1 MTSTF
6 PVDSPVD
13 SPVAQAAPSA
23 HARGASADAEQTAR
37 QDRTALTNRLLEQAL
52 ATTDEVERKRLHDEV
67 IVLNQG
73 VAHAIASRY
82 RGRGVAGDDLTQ
94 IAFLG
99 MWKAIQRFDPEF
111 GRDFLSYAVPTIKG
125 EIKRYFR
132 DNGWAVRPPR
142 RIQEIQGKV
151 SAALEELTQDL
162 GRSPK
167 PREVAQYLEVPL
179 EDIVEALSTD
189 GCFTPTS
196 LDTPVGAEES
206 GTLGDLISDGGEELS
221 AAEAR
226 VMLAPAVRSLE
237 ERDQRILYLR
247 FFKQWTQ
254 EQIAQEIGVTQMQV
268 SRLLARILKDL
279 RGQLG

>member
-1 MTSTF
+1 MTST
-6 PVDSPVD
+6 SPVD
-13 SPVAQAAPSA
+13 SAELDAATPAATTASDPVPR
-23 HARGASADAEQTAR
+23 H
-37 QDRTALTNRLLEQAL
+37 DRTALTNRLLAL
-52 ATTDEVERKRLHDEV
+52 AVATDDEVERKRLHDEV
-67 IVLNQG
+67 IVLNSG
-73 VAHAIASRY
+73 IAHAIATRY

-99 MWKAIQRFDPEF
+99 MWKAIQRFDPSY

-142 RIQEIQGKV
+142 RIQEVQGKV
-151 SAALEELTQDL
+151 SAAHEELTQQL

-167 PREVAQYLEVPL
+167 PSEVAQYLEVPI

-196 LDTPVGAEES
+196 LDTPVGSEES
-206 GTLGDLISDGGEELS
+206 GTLGELISDTDEELS
-221 AAEAR
+221 SAEAR
-226 VMLAPAVRSLE
+226 VMLAPAVRRLS

-254 EQIAQEIGVTQMQV
+254 EQIAQDIGVTQMQV
-268 SRLLARILKDL
+268 SRLLGRILKDL
-279 RGQLG
+279 RGQLA

>member
-1 MTSTF
+1 MTFVSS
-6 PVDSPVD
+6 VDP
-13 SPVAQAAPSA
+13 AATTA
-23 HARGASADAEQTAR
+23 AASAPTLGGEQTTR
-37 QDRTALTNRLLEQAL
+37 QDRTALTNHLLEQAV
-52 ATTDEVERKRLHDEV
+52 ATSDEVERKRLHDEV
-67 IVLNQG
+67 IVLNAG
-73 VAHAIASRY
+73 IAHAIASRY
-82 RGRGVAGDDLTQ
+82 RGRGVASDDLTQ

-99 MWKAIQRFDPEF
+99 MWKAVQRFDPSFE
-111 GRDFLSYAVPTIKG
+111 RDFLSYAVPTIKG

-142 RIQEIQGKV
+142 RIQELQGKV
-151 SAALEELTQDL
+151 SAALEQLTQDF

-179 EDIVEALSTD
+179 EDVVEALSTD

-196 LDTPVGAEES
+196 LDTPVGSEES
-206 GTLGDLISDGGEELS
+206 GTLGELISDDEDTMS
-221 AAEAR
+221 ATEAR
-226 VMLAPAVRSLE
+226 VMLAPAVRSLG

-254 EQIAQEIGVTQMQV
+254 EQIAKEIGVTQMQV

>member
-1 MTSTF
+1 MTSTP
-6 PVDSPVD
+6 PVES
-13 SPVAQAAPSA
+13 AAPTAASSA
-23 HARGASADAEQTAR
+23 SNLGDERLAR
-37 QDRTALTNRLLEQAL
+37 QDRTALTNRLLEQAV
-52 ATTDEVERKRLHDEV
+52 ATSDEVERKRLHDEV
-67 IVLNQG
+67 IVLNSG
-73 VAHAIASRY
+73 IAHAIATRY
-82 RGRGVAGDDLTQ
+82 RGRGVAGEDLTQ

-99 MWKAIQRFDPEF
+99 MWKAVQRFDPSF

-206 GTLGDLISDGGEELS
+206 GTLGELISDTEEDMS

-226 VMLAPAVRSLE
+226 VMLAPAVRSLG
-237 ERDQRILYLR
+237 ERDRRILYLR
-247 FFKQWTQ
+247 FFKQQTQ
-254 EQIAQEIGVTQMQV
+254 EQIAKEIGVTQMQV

-279 RGQLG
+279 RGQLE

>member
-1 MTSTF
+1 MTSA
-6 PVDSPVD
+6 SPVD
-13 SPVAQAAPSA
+13 SAAIPA
-23 HARGASADAEQTAR
+23 ARPAPTTPREPAAR
-37 QDRTALTNRLLEQAL
+37 QDRTAVTNDLLARAL
-52 ATTDEVERKRLHDEV
+52 ETSDEVERKRLHDEV
-67 IVLNQG
+67 VVLNAG
-73 VAHAIASRY
+73 IAHAIAGRY
-82 RGRGVAGDDLTQ
+82 RGRGVAVDDLTQ

-99 MWKAIQRFDPEF
+99 MWKAVRRYDPSFE
-111 GRDFLSYAVPTIKG
+111 RDFLSYAVPTIKG

-142 RIQEIQGKV
+142 RIQELQGKV
-151 SAALEELTQDL
+151 SAALEQLTHDL

-167 PREVAQYLEVPL
+167 PREVAQFLEVPL
-179 EDIVEALSTD
+179 EEIVEALSTD

-196 LDTPVGAEES
+196 LDTPVGAEET
-206 GTLGDLISDGGEELS
+206 GTLGELIGEDEEQLS

-226 VMLAPAVRSLE
+226 VMLAPAVRSLG

-247 FFKQWTQ
+247 FFKQCTQ

-279 RGQLG
+279 RGRLA

>member
-1 MTSTF
+1 MTSTSS
-6 PVDSPVD
+6 VDSAAEAARNALPV
-13 SPVAQAAPSA
+13 S
-23 HARGASADAEQTAR
+23 GEQTTR
-37 QDRTALTNRLLEQAL
+37 QDRTELTNRLLEQAV
-52 ATTDEVERKRLHDEV
+52 ATTDEVERKRLHDEIIV
-67 IVLNQG
+67 INSG
-73 VAHAIASRY
+73 IAHAIAARY
-82 RGRGVAGDDLTQ
+82 RGRGVGSDDLTQ

-99 MWKAIQRFDPEF
+99 MWKAIQRFDPSF

-132 DNGWAVRPPR
+132 DNGWVIRPPR

-167 PREVAQYLEVPL
+167 PSEVAQFLEVPL

-196 LDTPVGAEES
+196 LDTPVGAEDS
-206 GTLGDLISDGGEELS
+206 GTLGELISGDEEDMS

-226 VMLAPAVRSLE
+226 VMLAPAVRSLS

-268 SRLLARILKDL
+268 SRLLGRILKDL

>member
-1 MTSTF
+1 MTHTF
-6 PVDSPVD
+6 PVDS
-13 SPVAQAAPSA
+13 A
-23 HARGASADAEQTAR
+23 ARGAADGASTLGGEREAR
-37 QDRTALTNRLLEQAL
+37 QDRTALTNSLLAQAR
-52 ATTDEVERKRLHDEV
+52 ATSDEVERKRLHDEV
-67 IVLNQG
+67 IVLNSG
-73 VAHAIASRY
+73 IAHAIATRY
-82 RGRGVAGDDLTQ
+82 RGRGVASDDLVQ

-99 MWKAIQRFDPEF
+99 MWKAVQRFDPSF

-151 SAALEELTQDL
+151 SAAVEELTHHL

-167 PREVAQYLEVPL
+167 PSEVSQFLEVPL
-179 EDIVEALSTD
+179 DDVLEALSTD

-206 GTLGDLISDGGEELS
+206 GTLGELISDTDEELS
-221 AAEAR
+221 SAEAR
-226 VMLAPAVRSLE
+226 IMLAPAVRSLS
-237 ERDQRILYLR
+237 ERDQRIVYLR

-254 EQIAQEIGVTQMQV
+254 EQIAQDIGVTQMQV

-279 RGQLG
+279 RGKLG

>member
-1 MTSTF
+1 
-6 PVDSPVD
+6 
-13 SPVAQAAPSA
+13 
-23 HARGASADAEQTAR
+23 
-37 QDRTALTNRLLEQAL
+37 LTNRLLEQAL

-67 IVLNQG
+67 IVLNSG
-73 VAHAIASRY
+73 IAHAIASRY
-82 RGRGVAGDDLTQ
+82 RGRGVGSEDLTQ

-99 MWKAIQRFDPEF
+99 MWKAIQRFDPSF

-151 SAALEELTQDL
+151 SSALEELTQDL
-162 GRSPK
+162 GRSPR
-167 PREVAQYLEVPL
+167 PREVAQFLEVPL
-179 EDIVEALSTD
+179 EDVVEALSTD

-206 GTLGDLISDGGEELS
+206 GTLGELISDTDEEMT

-226 VMLAPAVRSLE
+226 VMLAPAVRSLS

-254 EQIAQEIGVTQMQV
+254 EQIAQDIGVTQMQV

>member
-1 MTSTF
+1 MTST
-6 PVDSPVD
+6 SPVD
-13 SPVAQAAPSA
+13 SAELDAATPAATTASDPVPR
-23 HARGASADAEQTAR
+23 H
-37 QDRTALTNRLLEQAL
+37 DRTALTNRLLAL
-52 ATTDEVERKRLHDEV
+52 AVATDDEVERKRLHDEV
-67 IVLNQG
+67 IVLNSG
-73 VAHAIASRY
+73 IAHAIATRY

-99 MWKAIQRFDPEF
+99 MWKAIQRFDPSY

-142 RIQEIQGKV
+142 RIQEVQGKV
-151 SAALEELTQDL
+151 SAAHEELTQQL
-162 GRSPK
+162 GRSPT
-167 PREVAQYLEVPL
+167 PSEVAQYLEGPI

-196 LDTPVGAEES
+196 LDTPVGSEES
-206 GTLGDLISDGGEELS
+206 GTLGELISDTDEELS
-221 AAEAR
+221 SAEAR
-226 VMLAPAVRSLE
+226 VMLAPAVRRLS

-254 EQIAQEIGVTQMQV
+254 EQIAQDIGVTQMQV
-268 SRLLARILKDL
+268 SRLLGRILKDL
-279 RGQLG
+279 RGQLA

>member
-1 MTSTF
+1 MTST
-6 PVDSPVD
+6 SPVD
-13 SPVAQAAPSA
+13 SADLDAATLAATTSSDTVP
-23 HARGASADAEQTAR
+23 R
-37 QDRTALTNRLLEQAL
+37 QDRTALTNRLLAQAV
-52 ATTDEVERKRLHDEV
+52 ATDDEVERKRLHDEV
-67 IVLNQG
+67 IVLNSG
-73 VAHAIASRY
+73 IAHAIATRY

-99 MWKAIQRFDPEF
+99 MWKAIQRFDPSY

-142 RIQEIQGKV
+142 RIQEVQGKV
-151 SAALEELTQDL
+151 SAAQEELTQQL

-167 PREVAQYLEVPL
+167 PSEVAQYLEVPI

-196 LDTPVGAEES
+196 LDTPVGSEES
-206 GTLGDLISDGGEELS
+206 GTLGELISDTDEELS

-226 VMLAPAVRSLE
+226 VMLAPAVRRLSD
-237 ERDQRILYLR
+237 RDQRILYLR

-254 EQIAQEIGVTQMQV
+254 EQIAQDIGVTQMQV
-268 SRLLARILKDL
+268 SRLLGRILKDL